1 VARSTVIALLLL
13 LAGCTAEPPPHEDP
27 DIEGVITAVRPLED
41 GVQLRVEAE
50 PGPLDETGG
59 DKWELRVPERTPV
72 FLEMEDG
79 SLRRAPVLV
88 LQEGQRAH
96 AWHTG
101 TVMESFPMQA
111 EARAILLVEPAP

>member
-1 VARSTVIALLLL
+1 VARSSVIALLLL
-13 LAGCTAEPPPHEDP
+13 LAGCTAEPPPQGDP

-41 GVQLRVEAE
+41 GVQLRIEVE
-50 PGPLDETGG
+50 PGPMEETAG

-101 TVMESFPMQA
+101 TVRESFPMQA
-111 EARAILLVEPAP
+111 DARAILLVEPAP

>member
-1 VARSTVIALLLL
+1 MARSTGIALLLL
-13 LAGCTAEPPPHEDP
+13 LPACVGQPPPEGDP
-27 DIEGVITAVRPLED
+27 EIEGVITAVRPLED
-41 GVQLRVEAE
+41 GVQLRIEVE
-50 PGPLDETGG
+50 PGPMAETAG
-59 DKWELRVPERTPV
+59 DKWELRVPDRTPV

-79 SLRRAPVLV
+79 SLRRGPVLV

-111 EARAILLVEPAP
+111 EARAIVLVEPAP